1 MRRVGARGLHR
12 GLAIGIALLGLGA
25 LAGRAAAEQKGI
37 DSTLYYEGAIGCGS
51 PTLGAEQGC
60 HAEFA
65 SELVTVGIE
74 GPEAIEIGG
83 AALFGALAQTEIQGQ
98 FGSGVNVLIDPTAST
113 SDCRLDPFP
122 TPGANQLILIPPTTR
137 VLSHRDAEVGP
148 PLGSIGVFSYE
159 FLLIDCNT
167 PGTVRLL
174 VAMNTFNGD
183 GDSTGDFWNQAEKTI
198 TVPEPTGTAAP
209 LAAAAALAGAAAGA
223 SSRFTL
229 LYAREPR
236 PKRRRA
242 MLRPCSSA

>member
-1 MRRVGARGLHR
+1 MGRAGASGLHRARGWHR

-25 LAGRAAAEQKGI
+25 LAGRAEAEQKGI

-51 PTLGAEQGC
+51 PTLGFEQGC

-65 SELVTVGIE
+65 SELVSVTLE
-74 GPEAIEIGG
+74 GPDVIDPALGG
-83 AALFGALAQTEIQGQ
+83 VALYGALAQTEIQGQ
-98 FGSGVNVLIDPTAST
+98 EGSGINVLIDPVAST

-122 TPGANQLILIPPTTR
+122 TPGANQLVRKGP
-137 VLSHRDAEVGP
+137 VLSHGDAEAGP

-198 TVPEPTGTAAP
+198 TVPEPAAAGAA
-209 LAAAAALAGAAAGA
+209 LAAAAALAGAAGA
-223 SSRFTL
+223 
-229 LYAREPR
+229 
-236 PKRRRA
+236 RRVR
-242 MLRPCSSA
+242 SA